1 MDIKI
6 FHSYRG
12 EDNFI
17 INWQTPDYFFNWFIK
32 NFSDG
37 KLDYE
42 KKKFDVVNPAFSQL
56 LNLLDS
62 KPDIF
67 SISRFFKV
75 EIDIITEW
83 DVENFF
89 WTLSKDINRL
99 FKRKMINLEIDK
111 TNNKENLISRLKFQI
126 CEDIVIEQES
136 VIVEN
141 ILNGQIVH
149 IGKHSIDHGY
159 GEKER
164 YLHGSEYFLDL
175 SIRIFGV
182 PLEHDTVVI
191 DIRSAFLEKYSC
203 QRVTETKLKD
213 FSDKNRGKK
222 IDVPLSYHQAADD
235 WKWGFNI
242 TDKKKIIEQLKF

>member
-32 NFSDG
+32 NFSYG

-42 KKKFDVVNPAFSQL
+42 KKKFDVANPAFSQL

-89 WTLSKDINRL
+89 WNLSKDINRL

-111 TNNKENLISRLKFQI
+111 TNNKETDIKTKIPNQRRYRNRAGISY
-126 CEDIVIEQES
+126 C
-136 VIVEN
+136 
-141 ILNGQIVH
+141 
-149 IGKHSIDHGY
+149 GKY
-159 GEKER
+159 PEWTNCA
-164 YLHGSEYFLDL
+164 YW
-175 SIRIFGV
+175 
-182 PLEHDTVVI
+182 
-191 DIRSAFLEKYSC
+191 
-203 QRVTETKLKD
+203 ETQ
-213 FSDKNRGKK
+213 
-222 IDVPLSYHQAADD
+222 H
-235 WKWGFNI
+235 
-242 TDKKKIIEQLKF
+242 